1 MPVISNTQPAAIHNF
16 NAAATVSAPQAV
28 SAQDQLAAINAKY
41 PNLQTDIEQARTDVE
56 SVQGSDSW
64 DGLQWFEKAVFFLP
78 PFGPLIGV
86 MMLNANKDMI
96 RNADQKLSELL
107 NVAEHKGALESQI
120 AASLPDRFVA

>member
-1 MPVISNTQPAAIHNF
+1 MPIISNTQPAAIHNF
-16 NAAATVSAPQAV
+16 NSETAV
-28 SAQDQLAAINAKY
+28 SRAPAPSAQGQLDAINVKY
-41 PNLQTDIEQARTDVE
+41 PNLEAAIEQARDDVE

-64 DGLQWFEKAVFFLP
+64 DGLKWFEKAVFFVP

-96 RNADQKLSELL
+96 RNSEQKLSELL
-107 NVAEHKGALESQI
+107 EVAEYKGSLESQI

>member
-1 MPVISNTQPAAIHNF
+1 MPIISNTQPASIHNF
-16 NAAATVSAPQAV
+16 NTAAAVSAPQAV

-41 PNLQTDIEQARTDVE
+41 PNLQADIEQARTDVE
-56 SVQGSDSW
+56 SIQGSDSW
-64 DGLQWFEKAVFFLP
+64 DGLKWFEKAVFFVP

-107 NVAEHKGALESQI
+107 NVAEYKGGLESQI

>member
-1 MPVISNTQPAAIHNF
+1 MPVISNTQPTAIDNF

-28 SAQDQLAAINAKY
+28 TAQDQLAAIGAKY

-96 RNADQKLSELL
+96 RNTDQKLSELL
-107 NVAEHKGALESQI
+107 NVAEYKGALESQI

>member
-1 MPVISNTQPAAIHNF
+1 MPIISNTQPVAIRNF
-16 NAAATVSAPQAV
+16 NSEAAVSRAAAP
-28 SAQDQLAAINAKY
+28 SAQGQLDAINAKY
-41 PNLQTDIEQARTDVE
+41 PNLEAAIEQARGDVE

-64 DGLQWFEKAVFFLP
+64 DGLKWFEKAVFFVP

-96 RNADQKLSELL
+96 RNSEQKLSELL
-107 NVAEHKGALESQI
+107 EVAEYKGSLESQI